1 MTWEYTLTQEKIESE
16 CLEIPTKHAKEK
28 EKRKNDINQSTWQ
41 SRVSVHNDSI
51 YSTTDKSKQQTL
63 VDTDE
68 GFEQL

>member
-28 EKRKNDINQSTWQ
+28 EKRRHDVNQSTLQ
-41 SRVSVHNDSI
+41 SRVSEHSDSI
-51 YSTTDKSKQQTL
+51 YSMTERSKQQTL

-68 GFEQL
+68 GFELL